1 MKNNMKRAAW
11 LLASGLL
18 GFSGVA
24 SSAGFSLIEESAS
37 GMGNAFAGGAA
48 SAEDA
53 STVFFNPAGMT
64 RLSGS
69 QLSLVLHA
77 IKPTAEFSNTASVAA
92 AGRPLGGNGG
102 DAGNW
107 TPVPN
112 FYYVTE
118 LSQNLRA
125 GLGISSPFGLK
136 TEYDPS
142 WMGRFQAIKSDLKTI
157 NINPA
162 LAYKINDQLSIGA
175 GLNAQYISAELTN
188 AVYLGAGPEG
198 QAKVKGDDWSV
209 GYNLGVLYELNP
221 ATRFGLAYRSDV
233 RHKLEGDVTFTG
245 VPAPNG
251 PISAEITLPETV
263 SLSGFHQINPQWA
276 MMGDITWTRWSR
288 FQELRIV
295 RNTGITVGQP
305 TIENWDDTYRFALGA
320 SYQQS
325 KQLKLRGGIAYDQS
339 PVSDAYRTA
348 RIPDA
353 DRTWLTV
360 GATYQLSA
368 KSSMDFGYAHI
379 FVANATINNNNP
391 SPTPGKLVGSYDNSV
406 DILSAQFNYRF

>member
-92 AGRPLGGNGG
+92 AGRPLGDNGG

-406 DILSAQFNYRF
+406 DILSAQFNHRF

>member
-18 GFSGVA
+18 GFSSAA

-37 GMGNAFAGGAA
+37 GLGNAFAGGAA

-162 LAYKINDQLSIGA
+162 LAYKINDQLSVGA

-276 MMGDITWTRWSR
+276 MMGDITWTRWNR

-379 FVANATINNNNP
+379 FVANATININNP
-391 SPTPGKLVGSYDNSV
+391 SPTPGKLAGSYDNSV
-406 DILSAQFNYRF
+406 DILSAQFNHRF

>member
-1 MKNNMKRAAW
+1 MKRAAW

-18 GFSGVA
+18 GFSSAA

-37 GMGNAFAGGAA
+37 GLSNAFAGGAA

-162 LAYKINDQLSIGA
+162 LAYKINDQLSVGA

-276 MMGDITWTRWSR
+276 MMGDVTWTRWSR

-379 FVANATINNNNP
+379 FVANATININNP
-391 SPTPGKLVGSYDNSV
+391 SPTPGKLVGSYSNSV
-406 DILSAQFNYRF
+406 DILSAQFNHRF

>member
-1 MKNNMKRAAW
+1 MKNNMKRDAW
-11 LLASGLL
+11 LVALGLL
-18 GFSGVA
+18 GFSGTA

-37 GMGNAFAGGAA
+37 GLGNAFAGGAA

-77 IKPTAEFSNTASVAA
+77 IKPTVEFSNTASVAA

-162 LAYKINDQLSIGA
+162 LAYKINDQLSVGA

-379 FVANATINNNNP
+379 FVANAAIN
-391 SPTPGKLVGSYDNSV
+391 SGTPALVGEYSNSV
-406 DILSAQFNYRF
+406 DILSAQFNHRF

>member
-1 MKNNMKRAAW
+1 MKRAAW
-11 LLASGLL
+11 LVASGLL
-18 GFSGVA
+18 GFSGAA

-251 PISAEITLPETV
+251 LISAEITLPETV

-325 KQLKLRGGIAYDQS
+325 KQLKLRSGIAYDQS

-391 SPTPGKLVGSYDNSV
+391 SPPPGKLVGSYDNSV
-406 DILSAQFNYRF
+406 DILSAQFNHRF

>member
-1 MKNNMKRAAW
+1 MKNNMKQAA
-11 LLASGLL
+11 LLLTTGLL
-18 GFSGVA
+18 GFSGSA

-37 GMGNAFAGGAA
+37 GLGNAFAGGAA

-64 RLSGS
+64 RLSGT
-69 QLSLVLHA
+69 QLSVVMHA
-77 IKPTAEFSNTASVAA
+77 IKPTVRFSNAASVAA

-162 LAYKINDQLSIGA
+162 LAYKINDQLSVGA

-188 AVYLGAGPEG
+188 AVYLGAGSEG

-276 MMGDITWTRWSR
+276 MMGDITWTRWNR

-325 KQLKLRGGIAYDQS
+325 KQLKLRGGIAHDQS

>member
-18 GFSGVA
+18 GFSGAA

-162 LAYKINDQLSIGA
+162 LAYKINDQLSVGA

-353 DRTWLTV
+353 DRTWFTV

-379 FVANATINNNNP
+379 FVANATININNS
-391 SPTPGKLVGSYDNSV
+391 SPTPGKLVGNYDNSV
-406 DILSAQFNYRF
+406 DILSAQFNHRF

>member
-18 GFSGVA
+18 GFSSAA

-37 GMGNAFAGGAA
+37 GLGNAFAGGAA

-162 LAYKINDQLSIGA
+162 LAYKINDQLSVGA

-379 FVANATINNNNP
+379 FVANATININNP
-391 SPTPGKLVGSYDNSV
+391 SPTPGKLAGSYDNSV
-406 DILSAQFNYRF
+406 DILSAQFNHRF

>member
-1 MKNNMKRAAW
+1 MKNNMKRAGW

-18 GFSGVA
+18 GFSGAA

-53 STVFFNPAGMT
+53 SAVFFNPAGMT

-162 LAYKINDQLSIGA
+162 LAYKINDQLSVGA

-188 AVYLGAGPEG
+188 AVYLGPGPEG

-325 KQLKLRGGIAYDQS
+325 KELKLRGGIAYDQS

-360 GATYQLSA
+360 GATYQLSV

-379 FVANATINNNNP
+379 FVANATININNS
-391 SPTPGKLVGSYDNSV
+391 SPTPGKLVGNYSNSV
-406 DILSAQFNYRF
+406 DILSAQFNHRF

>member
-18 GFSGVA
+18 GFSSAA

-37 GMGNAFAGGAA
+37 GLSNAFAGGAA

-162 LAYKINDQLSIGA
+162 LAYKINDQLSVGA

-276 MMGDITWTRWSR
+276 MMGDVTWTRWSR

-379 FVANATINNNNP
+379 FVANATININNP
-391 SPTPGKLVGSYDNSV
+391 SPTPGKLVGSYSNSV
-406 DILSAQFNYRF
+406 DILSAQFNHRF

>member
-1 MKNNMKRAAW
+1 MKRAAW

>member
-1 MKNNMKRAAW
+1 MKTTKYTAW
-11 LLASGLL
+11 IVASGLAVL
-18 GFSGVA
+18 SGSVHA
-24 SSAGFSLIEESAS
+24 SGFSLVEENAS
-37 GMGNAFAGGAA
+37 GLGNAFAGGAA

-64 RLSGS
+64 RLTGTQVSI
-69 QLSLVLHA
+69 VMHA
-77 IKPTAEFSNTASVAA
+77 IKPAIEFSNSGST
-92 AGRPLGGNGG
+92 GTGGNGG
-102 DAGNW
+102 DAGSW
-107 TPVPN
+107 ALVPN
-112 FYYVTE
+112 FYVVTE
-118 LSQNLRA
+118 LSPSLRA
-125 GLGISSPFGLK
+125 GLGVSSPFGLK
-136 TEYDPS
+136 TDYDAD
-142 WMGRFQAIKSDLKTI
+142 WIGRFQAVKSDLKTI
-157 NINPA
+157 NINPS
-162 LAYKINDQLSIGA
+162 LAYKFNNQFSIGV

-188 AVYLGAGPEG
+188 AVRLSGNAEG
-198 QAKVKGDDWSV
+198 FAQVKGDDWSF
-209 GYNLGVLYELNP
+209 GYNLGVLYELSSL
-221 ATRFGLAYRSDV
+221 TRFGLAYRSDV

-251 PISAEITLPETV
+251 PISAEITLPETI

-276 MMGDITWTRWSR
+276 VMSDVTWTRWSR

-353 DRTWLTV
+353 NRTWLSA
-360 GATYQLSA
+360 GATYQLTKKSA
-368 KSSMDFGYAHI
+368 LDIGYAHI
-379 FVANATINNNNP
+379 FIANAAINTGPPALIGEYN
-391 SPTPGKLVGSYDNSV
+391 SSV
-406 DILSAQFNYRF
+406 DILSAQYNYRF